1 MSKIRSWL
9 APPDPWK
16 NYNIG
21 RESRHSG
28 TGAWFMNS
36 STLSEWKESGPSSLL
51 WIHGKRWF
59 TTHRFDLLQTLMGH
73 SFHSWRWQECTLV
86 RYLFGILS

>member
-1 MSKIRSWL
+1 MAGDELQSKIRSWL

-16 NYNIG
+16 NYNLG

-28 TGAWFMNS
+28 TGAWFINS
-36 STLSEWKESGPSSLL
+36 STLSEWKATRSSSLL

-59 TTHRFDLLQTLMGH
+59 TAHRLIFP
-73 SFHSWRWQECTLV
+73 EN
-86 RYLFGILS
+86 

>member
-1 MSKIRSWL
+1 MAGDELLIKIRSWL

-16 NYNIG
+16 NYDIC

-28 TGAWFMNS
+28 TGAWFVNS
-36 STLSEWKESGPSSLL
+36 SMFSEWKASGPSSLL

-59 TTHRFDLLQTLMGH
+59 TAHRL
-73 SFHSWRWQECTLV
+73 
-86 RYLFGILS
+86 ILPKY